1 MRKFAKIILLLIT
14 IFIIIKTFIFL
25 TQIITHKKE
34 IERIKDVN
42 NQVSETQAFSFIK
55 TVEEYCEL
63 EMIKGHQV
71 PERITDPNEILFHGE
86 RPKSVDLILTNEC
99 KVRGTLD
106 YRNKTYEYNYE
117 TEKITIK

>member
-1 MRKFAKIILLLIT
+1 MKKFAKIILSLIA

-34 IERIKDVN
+34 IEKVSDVN
-42 NQVSETQAFSFIK
+42 NQVNEIQALSFIK
-55 TVEEYCEL
+55 AIEEYCEL
-63 EMIKGHQV
+63 ETIQGRPV

-86 RPKSVDLILTNEC
+86 RPKSVNLILTNDC
-99 KVRGTLD
+99 KIKGTLD

-117 TEKITIK
+117 TGKITIK

>member
-14 IFIIIKTFIFL
+14 MFIIIKTFIFL

-42 NQVSETQAFSFIK
+42 NQVSETQALSFIK

-63 EMIKGHQV
+63 EMIKGRPT

-86 RPKSVDLILTNEC
+86 RPRSVDLILTNEC